1 MALSPADFYSYSRAT
16 GAPVPEDPE
25 ERARMAPEVLEYRRN
40 QLKAPRQEQ
49 QQGPDPLSV
58 GLGIG
63 IALAG
68 GAAGA
73 YGLNKLLRGPRRS
86 ANAGVRQADLGSFFD
101 KTTELKSERQEKDF
115 SDWQARQSSEPQPSK
130 QPIAVTEEP
139 VRQVPDVAPEQ
150 EVTVPGS
157 PQPMIRRH
165 GRMVPREQGAR
176 RPSFTPRS
184 YIEDTGAVAPV
195 EDLTTKQQLQEPA
208 VSKQSAEAVDT
219 GLDQT
224 IQNIDAIQQRDTDS
238 VKEGGFVSSAN
249 TSTNKAFAELTVNP
263 NESVVA
269 QLNKRKAL
277 RQQALNQTR
286 TSLGIS
292 AEDAPLP
299 EGFSVQA
306 TQAEEFQID
315 PNAVGTLAEQ
325 KLEEAKQRRQTPP
338 PAPITDSYRQAL
350 FDENGLL
357 RPEIIA
363 NNLGDENVFPG
374 ELAKELRDAMST
386 RSTIQA
392 RREGGDLSQI
402 VIANPGA
409 HLRATKRVR
418 DLLSQDNANTIKDYL
433 ISGGEMQ
440 APRTKGFGYTGT
452 GSLKTEVVTI
462 TDKAGQQVISVSGP
476 KAAARYDRSDLE
488 PLYYD
493 SATGSYLRKSDIG
506 ATQSSEAQAGSGI
519 GEEIGQAIGFVPRES
534 VEKFTT
540 SPGTS
545 AAGKYLGQE
554 QGQVNWSDD
563 LNNLLNSAI
572 DEELEQL
579 NKKQG
584 VDYAIGGVKEY
595 GSGKESRSLE
605 IQPRPLFNTHYEAM
619 DADKIKL
626 TNNGNPYL
634 KIDKLTLIANP
645 GLEQYIDPNYGTL
658 FKNPYTNRQFTSPQ
672 EATDTYNRLTNNLNV
687 KLIERAE
694 NRISGLEKGE
704 NLNIELS
711 KSRTTGKNVTTRLNP
726 NLVIDQVVTR
736 DPSGAT
742 RTTNVTLAQALRGRL
757 LNKNLIQEHRIINDD
772 GSEGARF
779 FKQTKYEVPE
789 NRMYV
794 DKTTGE
800 KQTSILGFDDA
811 NLPPVDV
818 AKADQVPSAKNHY
831 LFLQG
836 VNNALEDITGQRVK
850 VIDDAINLGKDPN
863 YGFLGGPTKNPIL
876 REALTVANTLA
887 DTSEASR
894 IRMQAPGT
902 DTGLAGRYGLGARES
917 RRAESTVPSRL
928 RSLEMPVQQVQTV
941 RVKKPETSPG
951 TEEFKTIES
960 LVPTKQTQSVAT
972 LPEIT
977 GAKRLVNALTDHKQR
992 TGKALDKAN
1001 VLQFASS
1008 IAQQENADVDELLI
1022 QASLLAKGAGQQAT
1036 IGKQMSQGRKALGL
1050 MDVISPEEEVAQTVL
1065 EYDFGETV
1073 GDDLADYLEKYG
1085 PQAPGATMTEAQQ
1098 RRAQVEPPGID
1109 QEMLSNVMNQLRAQ
1123 AGRRSGKRRNR

>member
-86 ANAGVRQADLGSFFD
+86 ANAGVRQTDLGSFFD
-101 KTTELKSERQEKDF
+101 TSTKLKSEPQEKDF
-115 SDWQARQSSEPQPSK
+115 SEWQARQSSQPQPSK
-130 QPIAVTEEP
+130 QPVTVTEEP

-184 YIEDTGAVAPV
+184 YIEDTGAVAPA

-249 TSTNKAFAELTVNP
+249 TSTNEAFAELTVNP

-306 TQAEEFQID
+306 TQAEGFQVD

-392 RREGGDLSQI
+392 RREGGDLSKI
-402 VIANPGA
+402 VILNPGA

-452 GSLKTEVVTI
+452 SSLKTEVVTI
-462 TDKAGQQVISVSGP
+462 TDKGGQQVISVSGP

-595 GSGKESRSLE
+595 GSGKESRFLE

-742 RTTNVTLAQALRGRL
+742 RTTDVTLAQALRGQL

-779 FKQTKYEVPE
+779 FKQTKYKVPE

-794 DKTTGE
+794 DKTTEE
-800 KQTSILGFDDA
+800 KQPSILGFDDA

-818 AKADQVPSAKNHY
+818 TKADQVPSAKNHY

-836 VNNALEDITGQRVK
+836 VNDALEDITGQRVK

-876 REALTVANTLA
+876 REALIVANTLA

-928 RSLEMPVQQVQTV
+928 RSLEMPAQQVKEIMMTDPDMGGLKPVSTLASTKRTQTV
-941 RVKKPETSPG
+941 AAS
-951 TEEFKTIES
+951 
-960 LVPTKQTQSVAT
+960 
-972 LPEIT
+972 PEIT

-1050 MDVISPEEEVAQTVL
+1050 MDVISPEEEIAQTVL

-1098 RRAQVEPPGID
+1098 KRAQVEPPGID